1 MITDQAR
8 ENMIEQQIRP
18 WNVIDVDVL
27 NIMKE
32 IPREFFVPDEYKE
45 LAFADTEIPI
55 GEGQVMMA
63 PKIEARML
71 QALSINPGDR
81 VLEVGTGS
89 GYVTACLDWLSDEVT
104 SIEIDESLSNQA
116 REHLAAFG
124 IVDARLYV
132 DDVFDY
138 PFGDNFDVIAVTGS
152 LPIATDFFEKLLNDR
167 GRLFQVVGEGASAT
181 AQLVT
186 RVKGDI
192 YTREELFETALPALI
207 NAPRPDS
214 FTF

>member
-18 WNVIDVDVL
+18 WNVIDEDVL
-27 NIMKE
+27 NVMKQ

-45 LAFADTEIPI
+45 LAFADIEIPLA
-55 GEGQVMMA
+55 EGQSMMA

-71 QALSINPGDR
+71 QALAIKPGDK

-104 SIEIDESLSNQA
+104 SIEIFESLSEQA

-124 IVDARLYV
+124 IVDANLLV
-132 DDVFDY
+132 GDVFTEHFYTD
-138 PFGDNFDVIAVTGS
+138 FDVIAVTGS
-152 LPIATDFFEKLLNDR
+152 LPVPSDKFEKMLATG
-167 GRLFQVVGEGASAT
+167 GRLFQVVGQGASAR

-186 RVKGDI
+186 RIADDVFQ
-192 YTREELFETALPALI
+192 REELFETALAPLV
-207 NAPRPDS
+207 NAPEPDS
-214 FTF
+214 FVF